1 MNKHRFFTGFS
12 PAQPLA
18 VLAVAM
24 SCWLGLSLVSVQA
37 QGFKPSTTLRA
48 PSAAPAAAPAAA
60 PQRAAD
66 YIVVVVNSEP
76 ITNNEVRLKLLR
88 TEQQLQQR
96 GAQMP
101 PRAELLREV
110 LERMISDKAQLQAAQ
125 AAGIKIEENAITG
138 AVETVAQQ
146 NQITVAEL
154 MRRLKTDGIETSQ
167 FRSDLRD
174 ELMVRKLRQREVDS
188 RINVSEQDIDQY
200 LRDEAKPSQAAT
212 QGLNLGEILIAVP
225 ENATPAQVTTLQAK
239 AQQVLERARAG
250 GDFAALATEF
260 SNSASRTTGG
270 EMGLRSVDRY
280 PPLFVDA
287 TAKLRAGELAG
298 PVRSGAGFH
307 ILKVL
312 EKRQAGLPDA
322 IVRQT
327 HARHILLRLKPE
339 QDPAADIEKLAEMKK
354 RIASGQADFAQL
366 ARESSQDG
374 SAKEGGD
381 LGWVPAG
388 AFVPEF
394 EKVMNALG
402 PNEISDPVVTRFGV
416 HLIQVL
422 ERRDVPVSDRDRR
435 EMVRGLLREKKQ
447 NEAYVNW
454 AQDIR
459 ARAYVEL
466 REAPQ

>member
-1 MNKHRFFTGFS
+1 MNKYRFFAGFS
-12 PAQPLA
+12 PARPLA
-18 VLAVAM
+18 VFAVAM

-48 PSAAPAAAPAAA
+48 PSSAAAPAAA

-96 GAQMP
+96 GTPMP

-125 AAGIKIEENAITG
+125 AANIKIEDNAVNG

-146 NQITVAEL
+146 NQITVDEL
-154 MRRLKTDGIETSQ
+154 MRRLKIDGIEASQ

-188 RINVSEQDIDQY
+188 RITVTEQDIDQY

-225 ENATPAQVTTLQAK
+225 ENASPAQVTALQAK

-260 SNSASRTTGG
+260 SNSASRSTGG

-312 EKRQAGLPDA
+312 EKRQAGLPDVM
-322 IVRQT
+322 VRQT

-339 QDPAADIEKLAEMKK
+339 QDPAAAIEKLAEMKK
-354 RIASGQADFAQL
+354 RIASGQVDFAQI

-394 EKVMNALG
+394 EKIMNALG

-447 NEAYVNW
+447 NEAYVTW

-466 REAPQ
+466 REATQ